1 MHRMLKVVTM
11 MAALAVFMVFVQRVH
26 AQNYITSVSSYG
38 SQSNQHMTA
47 YTDYPY
53 GIKCRLVSAD
63 GTPKGS
69 PIPVTSVDTAGNP
82 AIAYDSSLDR
92 FLVAWGQYDGAYYV
106 IKGRILE
113 SNGAFVGNEIAIGD
127 DSNNIGTIKIAYS
140 PSSQRYLVVFH
151 DVPSKNIS
159 GQFVN
164 GDGALEGSNF
174 TAIAGD
180 SIPNYTY
187 AVDPNVAYDSV
198 NHRFLVAAAAYGN
211 GAPPMAIYGVVL
223 NDNGTVFTSPYF
235 ILDSNT
241 FLYPPAIAYDPV
253 NQRFLVS
260 WEVYFG
266 DGHELWGQLI
276 NANGTL
282 NGTHQVIV
290 SSRTV
295 EFANDVIYH
304 SGSGRFLVAWSDD
317 RGAIYGQEVNSDG
330 TNYNSEFSIVNPH
343 FSYNVSLAYN
353 STWENTLVTY
363 KINSNIVQFTTTG
376 TPLPNSTLTVSK
388 AGQGSGTVSSV
399 PPGVNCGTEC
409 SENYLNSTAVT
420 LTASADSGYV
430 FEGWSGGGCT
440 GTGICVVTINGN
452 VTVTATFALPTELLP
467 AEGTIGTQITIT
479 GSGFGDKKGKV
490 LIGGVATKI
499 AKDGWADDR
508 IIALLTKVP
517 PPGGPYDI
525 TINLKSKPPV
535 SIPLE
540 DAFTVRNPRISSYSL
555 SNTHPGAEVTVDGF
569 FFGGKKG
576 KVYLVS
582 ETGSNKPK
590 SCKVTYWYM
599 DPTDGMNSQ
608 IKFMIP
614 KVEPG
619 SYWLYIS
626 NKAGSSPIDVPFRVD

>member
-1 MHRMLKVVTM
+1 MYM
-11 MAALAVFMVFVQRVH
+11 
-26 AQNYITSVSSYG
+26 
-38 SQSNQHMTA
+38 
-47 YTDYPY
+47 
-53 GIKCRLVSAD
+53 
-63 GTPKGS
+63 
-69 PIPVTSVDTAGNP
+69 
-82 AIAYDSSLDR
+82 
-92 FLVAWGQYDGAYYV
+92 
-106 IKGRILE
+106 
-113 SNGAFVGNEIAIGD
+113 
-127 DSNNIGTIKIAYS
+127 
-140 PSSQRYLVVFH
+140 
-151 DVPSKNIS
+151 
-159 GQFVN
+159 
-164 GDGALEGSNF
+164 
-174 TAIAGD
+174 
-180 SIPNYTY
+180 
-187 AVDPNVAYDSV
+187 
-198 NHRFLVAAAAYGN
+198 
-211 GAPPMAIYGVVL
+211 YGVIL
-223 NDNGTVFTSPYF
+223 NDNGTVYTSQF
-235 ILDSNT
+235 SILDSNT
-241 FLYPPAIAYDPV
+241 YLYQPAIAYDPV
-253 NQRFLVS
+253 NQSFLVT

-282 NGTHQVIV
+282 NGTQQVVV
-290 SSRTV
+290 SSHTV
-295 EFANDVIYH
+295 MFANHVIYH
-304 SGSGRFLVAWSDD
+304 SGNGRFLVAWSDD
-317 RGAIYGQEVNSDG
+317 RGGIYGQEVNSDG
-330 TNYNSEFSIVNPH
+330 TNYNSEFSIANPH
-343 FSYNVSLAYN
+343 QPYNISLAYN

-363 KINSNIVQFTTTG
+363 KISNNIAAYTTTG

-388 AGQGSGTVSSV
+388 TGQGPGTVSSV
-399 PPGVNCGTEC
+399 PPGINCGTEC

-420 LTASADSGYV
+420 LTASADSGFV

-440 GTGICVVTINGN
+440 GTGTCVVTINGN

-525 TINLKSKPPV
+525 TISLKSKPPV

-555 SNTHPGAEVTVDGF
+555 SNTHPGAEATVDGF